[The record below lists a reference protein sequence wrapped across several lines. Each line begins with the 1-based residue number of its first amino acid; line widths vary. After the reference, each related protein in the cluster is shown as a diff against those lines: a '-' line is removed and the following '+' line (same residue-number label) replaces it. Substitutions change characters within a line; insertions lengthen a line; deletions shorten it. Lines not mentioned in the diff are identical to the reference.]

1 MKQLAYGDN
10 FFKKHSGLQGEPV
23 HSVVEA
29 IHAAPELLPPL
40 KRAIRSSSRTGNI
53 PAFVH
58 LDMDKAC
65 GGTYDWNRVKDI
77 LVKECGWS
85 APAAKDKA
93 LHTSCKIERCKDHTQ
108 FVRYYHCESTLIP
121 FSALEISLS
130 SKRCGRP
137 NEEVIAEMKECLG
150 FSLEE
155 IPECALMREEIG
167 VDR

>member
-1 MKQLAYGDN
+1 M
-10 FFKKHSGLQGEPV
+10 

-29 IHAAPELLPPL
+29 IHAVPELLPPL
-40 KRAIRSSSRTGNI
+40 RQAILRSSFTGHV

-58 LDMDKAC
+58 LDMDAIS

-77 LVKECGWS
+77 LVRECGWV
-85 APAAKDKA
+85 APDESKKA
-93 LHTSCKIERCKDHTQ
+93 LHTSCSIERCKDHTQ
-108 FVRYYHCESTLIP
+108 FVRYYRCESKMIP

-137 NEEVIAEMKECLG
+137 REEVAYEMEHCLG

-155 IPECALMREEIG
+155 LPECALMRAEAG
-167 VDR
+167 ADND